1 MSLHDQHAALL
12 EEYET
17 TPYLTDEDEEAVR
30 LELEELE
37 QQIADEELHDVCD
50 SWEMRLE
57 ELYYEDY
64 WMWHQ
69 MRGRYA

>member
-37 QQIADEELHDVCD
+37 Q
-50 SWEMRLE
+50 
-57 ELYYEDY
+57 
-64 WMWHQ
+64 
-69 MRGRYA
+69 